1 MATDQTFISRRP
13 KKNRNRT
20 TATGNIMLNAPPDS
34 SPNFITPKTSPAAII
49 APRKVPVLY
58 YLTRNGHI
66 EHPHLID
73 VPLSSLDGL
82 FLRGNP
88 VPFVVFINE
97 KKTTERF
104 SPCGLIILPV

>member
-34 SPNFITPKTSPAAII
+34 SPNFITPKTSPAAVI

-97 KKTTERF
+97 KKILF
-104 SPCGLIILPV
+104 SQIWVILSV